1 MVNCISTPVPADLEC
16 TQLTMVDLIRL
27 RGKRGKLNI
36 AREVGS
42 EFTEFGILLLNDRKG
57 ERVKEIAEKHD
68 SDYDRNMET
77 LRQWI
82 NGNGIKPITWATLV
96 DVLEDLDLVTLAED
110 IRSSVL

>member
-1 MVNCISTPVPADLEC
+1 MKVLLIPAEC

-27 RGKRGKLNI
+27 RGKKGKINI
-36 AREVGS
+36 AHEIGS
-42 EFTEFGILLLNDRKG
+42 KFTEFGILLLNDGTG

-68 SDYDRNMET
+68 SDNDRNLEI

-82 NGNGIKPITWATLV
+82 NGNGTKPITWATLV